1 MYKTGFSLL
10 FVVIASCCLIL
21 SGCGSNGIKAGGT
34 VKFSDGSPLTC
45 GTVLFENESS
55 QYVGHIKPD
64 GSFVVSGL
72 KEGDGL
78 PAGTYK
84 VAISGAAEY
93 VADAEGNET
102 EKFLINPKYISTST
116 SDLAFDIS
124 PENKKI
130 EITVEKP

>member
-1 MYKTGFSLL
+1 MNKADFSLL
-10 FVVIASCCLIL
+10 FLVLISFSLTL
-21 SGCGSNGIKAGGT
+21 SGCGSGNIKAGGT
-34 VKFSDGSPLTC
+34 VKFPDGSPLGC
-45 GTVLFENESS
+45 GSVLFENSGS

-64 GSFVVSGL
+64 GSFVISGL

-93 VADAEGNET
+93 VLDSEGNEV
-102 EKFLINPKYISTST
+102 EKLLIASKYASTST
-116 SDLAFDIS
+116 SELTFDIS
-124 PENKKI
+124 PTNKNI